1 MKSIK
6 ITDSNFVQE
15 FCQLL
20 SQRAS
25 VDLQIEESVKQ
36 IVAQVRETGDQALI
50 ELTLKFDGVN
60 LGSIPLEVTP
70 EEREA
75 ARKKLKKWE
84 LEAIMLAA
92 ERIGRFH
99 QRQRENSWFCTGT
112 DGEILGQLCL
122 PIQRAGIYVPGGLAA
137 YPSSVLMNAIPARIA
152 GVEQIIMCTPPLTQP
167 SPLRG
172 EGKGEGEVNP
182 YLLAAA
188 EIAGVNRIFRI
199 GGAQAVAAMAYGTQT
214 VPQVDKI
221 VGPGNT
227 YVANAKRLVFGQVGI
242 DMVAGPS
249 EILIVADKNANPAW
263 IAADMLS
270 QAEHDPLAQ
279 PILITDSPALPS
291 QVEAEIAKQLTDL
304 SRAEIARKSI
314 EERAAVIL
322 TENLSQAME
331 LANRLAP
338 EHLELAVSDP
348 WAWLGKVRNAGAVF
362 LGQYTPEPIG
372 DYIAGPNHVL
382 PTNSTARFS
391 SPLGV
396 YDFMKRT
403 SVICYNREALVNQ
416 GELAVGLAKLEG
428 LEAHAKAIEKRLSE
442 AGDK

>member
-1 MKSIK
+1 
-6 ITDSNFVQE
+6 
-15 FCQLL
+15 
-20 SQRAS
+20 
-25 VDLQIEESVKQ
+25 
-36 IVAQVRETGDQALI
+36 
-50 ELTLKFDGVN
+50 
-60 LGSIPLEVTP
+60 
-70 EEREA
+70 
-75 ARKKLKKWE
+75 
-84 LEAIMLAA
+84 
-92 ERIGRFH
+92 
-99 QRQRENSWFCTGT
+99 
-112 DGEILGQLCL
+112 
-122 PIQRAGIYVPGGLAA
+122 
-137 YPSSVLMNAIPARIA
+137 MNAIPARVA
-152 GVEQIIMCTPPLTQP
+152 GVEQIIMCTPPNRQ
-167 SPLRG
+167 G
-172 EGKGEGEVNP
+172 EINP
-182 YLLAAA
+182 NLLAAA
-188 EIAGVNRIFRI
+188 EIAGVNRIFKI

-279 PILITDSPALPS
+279 PILITDTPALPS

-348 WAWLGKVRNAGAVF
+348 WAWLGSVKNAGAVF

-403 SVICYNREALVNQ
+403 SVICYNREALANQ
-416 GELAVGLAKLEG
+416 GELAVGMAKLEG
-428 LEAHAKAIEKRLSE
+428 LEAHAKAIDKRLVE
-442 AGDK
+442 L